1 MKDYNEDDLWE
12 VFLHRKNSAGEFLRT
27 SDGMRQVRIIGGV
40 QCFRSIIQPFSGWP
54 SFPFGWQALGGQCGD
69 GI

>member
-12 VFLHRKNSAGEFLRT
+12 VFLHRTPSAGEFERT
-27 SDGMRQVRIIGGV
+27 SDGMRQVRIIDGV
-40 QCFRSIIQPFSGWP
+40 QCFRAVIPPFSGWP
-54 SFPFGWQALGGQCGD
+54 SFPFSWQAFSGQCGD